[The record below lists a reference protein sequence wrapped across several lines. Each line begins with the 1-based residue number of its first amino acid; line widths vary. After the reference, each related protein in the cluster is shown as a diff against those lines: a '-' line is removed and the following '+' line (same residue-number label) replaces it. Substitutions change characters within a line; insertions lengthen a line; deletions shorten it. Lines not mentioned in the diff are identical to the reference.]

1 MLLGQNVNSY
11 NYIKSSELGVDSIET
26 DTVGKP
32 NSLTGRL
39 EDKDL
44 TPGFTQ
50 PGRRKSNVVQVINGP
65 DSDSDSDDGGVRFG
79 ELLERVSKIDPE
91 MRIRF
96 QSPHP
101 KDFPTDLLHLI
112 ANTPNICNS
121 LHLPAQHGS
130 NTVLNRMKRGYTRE
144 SYLDLI
150 HRARGII
157 GKGAKK

>member
-1 MLLGQNVNSY
+1 M
-11 NYIKSSELGVDSIET
+11 GVDSLGT

-50 PGRRKSNVVQVINGP
+50 PGRRKSNVVQVMDNP
-65 DSDSDSDDGGVRFG
+65 NSDGGVRFG
-79 ELLERVSKIDPE
+79 ELLERVSRIDPE

-130 NTVLNRMKRGYTRE
+130 NTVLGRMNRGYTRE

-150 HRARGII
+150 HRARDII